1 MPDVTVHSVLP
12 CWTVVLLLML
22 AHEPLVAS
30 GQATDPAAFG
40 HVRGSFEFD
49 GREGVPPVRVW
60 YYRPAHTSAK
70 SRILFLMHGSSRTG
84 EEARDIGA
92 AFAED
97 HDFVLLV
104 PEFRERDY
112 PGDRYAFGNM
122 SDAAGRLEAEPKW
135 GFIVVERLF
144 DHVRQTLGL
153 RATTYDIVGH
163 SAGGQFVQRLVL
175 FLPSARFRRAVA
187 SSPGRYA
194 LPTLRQSFPYGLGG
208 SGIDAE
214 RLARAFR
221 RDFILLLGDR
231 DTTDTERES
240 EAMLQG
246 ANRFAR
252 GLRFFATATEEARA
266 LNSALAWRLR
276 IVGGADHTPVP
287 MVRAALV
294 EVLE

>member
-1 MPDVTVHSVLP
+1 MTIHSILSR
-12 CWTVVLLLML
+12 WNLLLL
-22 AHEPLVAS
+22 FILIHEPLVAA
-30 GQATDPAAFG
+30 GQATDPKAFEQ
-40 HVRGSFEFD
+40 VRGSFEFD
-49 GREGVPPVRVW
+49 GRDGAPPIRVW
-60 YYRPAHTSAK
+60 YSRPAHPSAK
-70 SRILFLMHGSSRTG
+70 PRVLFLMHGSSRTG

-122 SDAAGRLEAEPKW
+122 ADAAGHLQAEPKW
-135 GFIVVERLF
+135 GFFVVEHLF

-153 RATTYDIVGH
+153 SATTYDIVGH
-163 SAGGQFVQRLVL
+163 SAGGQFVHRLVL

-194 LPTLRQSFPYGLGG
+194 FPTLGQSFPYGLGG

-214 RLARAFR
+214 HLATAFG
-221 RDFILLLGDR
+221 RDFVLLLGDR
-231 DTTDTERES
+231 DTTDTEREPA
-240 EAMLQG
+240 AMLQG

-252 GLRFFATATEEARA
+252 GLRFFATATEEADA
-266 LNSALAWRLR
+266 LNSALVWRLR
-276 IVGGADHTPVP
+276 IVSGADHTPVP
-287 MVRAALV
+287 MVTAALA

>member
-1 MPDVTVHSVLP
+1 MPSVLP
-12 CWTVVLLLML
+12 RWAVVLLLVFAL
-22 AHEPLVAS
+22 EPLVAS
-30 GQATDPAAFG
+30 NQATDSTAFG
-40 HVRGSFEFD
+40 QPRGSFEFD
-49 GREGVPPVRVW
+49 SREGVPSVRVW
-60 YYRPAHTSAK
+60 YCRPARTSAK

-104 PEFRERDY
+104 PEFREKDY
-112 PGDRYAFGNM
+112 PRDRYAFGNM
-122 SDAAGRLEAEPKW
+122 SDAAGRLQPERKW

-144 DHVRQTLGL
+144 DHVRETLGL
-153 RATTYDIVGH
+153 KETTYDIVGH

-194 LPTLRQSFPYGLGG
+194 FPILRQSFPYGLGG

-214 RLARAFR
+214 RLTTAFR
-221 RDFILLLGDR
+221 RDFVLLLGDR
-231 DTTDTERES
+231 DTTDTEREP
-240 EAMLQG
+240 EAMRQG

-252 GLRFFATATEEARA
+252 GLRFFAAATEEARA

-276 IVGGADHTPVP
+276 IVKGADHTPAP
-287 MVRAALV
+287 MVRAALAEVV
-294 EVLE
+294 E